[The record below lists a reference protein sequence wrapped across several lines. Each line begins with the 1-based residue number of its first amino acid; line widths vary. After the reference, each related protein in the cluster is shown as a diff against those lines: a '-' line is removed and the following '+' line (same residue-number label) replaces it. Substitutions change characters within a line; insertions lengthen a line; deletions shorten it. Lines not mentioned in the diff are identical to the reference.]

1 MQSRRRFP
9 HGRQLVAAALVAG
22 MLGQWGPAAYADMQ
36 DDLNRALEEQR
47 YLEEQRQQT
56 ENELA
61 RIYAEVEAAQE
72 QLEAVEAELA
82 EATRELDLVSEE
94 LATAEAE
101 LAQVEAELEDAQNRY
116 TERQQLLGRRMR
128 SLQEQGRVNY
138 LGVLLGSTSFSD
150 FLTRLDSLKA
160 VVKQDARLMAD
171 IREEK
176 RQLALKQEEVDNRR
190 VQLVALKER
199 AEARQYE
206 VAMKRDEQAAVSRS
220 LDERKR
226 ELEWQLD
233 LYEAESQRIAQEI
246 WLIQQRM
253 NRQNS
258 DGFAPIYPLTSIV
271 ITDYFGPRLHP
282 ILGTWRNHY
291 GTDFAAGYG
300 DPVYAIEDGVVIM
313 AGWNDAYGNLVVIDH
328 GNGIASWYGHN
339 SELLV
344 SVGDTVLQGDQ
355 IARAGSTGWST
366 GPHVHLEIHVNGEP
380 QDPLSFLP

>member
-1 MQSRRRFP
+1 MRSRGRFP
-9 HGRQLVAAALVAG
+9 HKRQLVASALVVG
-22 MLGQWGPAAYADMQ
+22 LLGQWGPAAYADIQ

-56 ENELA
+56 ENELS
-61 RIYAEVEAAQE
+61 RIYAEVEAAQA
-72 QLEAVEAELA
+72 QLDAVEAELA
-82 EATRELDLVSEE
+82 EATRELDLVSSE

-116 TERQQLLGRRMR
+116 DERQRLLGRRMR

-160 VVKQDARLMAD
+160 VVKQDAKLMAD

-176 RQLALKQEEVDNRR
+176 RLLAQKQDEVDARR

-199 AEARQYE
+199 AEARQNE

-233 LYEAESQRIAQEI
+233 AYEAESQRIAQEI
-246 WLIQQRM
+246 WVIQQRM

-258 DGFAPIYPLTSIV
+258 DGFAPIYPLSSVV

-291 GTDFAAGYG
+291 GTDFAASYG
-300 DPVYAIEDGVVIM
+300 EPVYAIEDGVVIM

-344 SVGDTVLQGDQ
+344 SVGDSVVQGQQ

-366 GPHVHLEIHVNGEP
+366 GPHCHLEIHVNGEP
-380 QDPLSFLP
+380 QDPLTFLP